1 MDQTLRN
8 RSRNASGS
16 FNPTFADRMGARRPG
31 SRGAQH
37 PTPPWTPETQGT
49 ACAGPHAGTVAPL
62 GRGPCVSSGGNVTD
76 RRSSEVPLRFH
87 TPERLGLEKPA
98 TQQHQRARTKRP
110 KKNLLFGWKLKKVT
124 AHQTEHSQKKLR
136 PPPHLCRQRPVGDS
150 RLFPT
155 TSCMEVTRCRWCQR
169 RPGRGWESHLRCMV
183 AGSTYP
189 SSCGGGFR
197 GD

>member
-1 MDQTLRN
+1 M
-8 RSRNASGS
+8 
-16 FNPTFADRMGARRPG
+16 
-31 SRGAQH
+31 AQGWV
-37 PTPPWTPETQGT
+37 PWVFFLP
-49 ACAGPHAGTVAPL
+49 
-62 GRGPCVSSGGNVTD
+62 
-76 RRSSEVPLRFH
+76 F
-87 TPERLGLEKPA
+87 RLGLEKPA

-197 GD
+197 GDWVENQAFHHQPAVMGPHVVPSRGPPVQQGRRE